1 MLDHRRAPFI
11 AALLVPLLFGLLS
24 VCLGQDDNWDL
35 RNYHWYNPYA
45 LLNGRLDADMAPAQW
60 QSYFN
65 PQIDVPYYLLTTT
78 FPGRLVGFVMG
89 LMHGLNFVLLAA
101 IARQVLGSGLAP
113 ARLPLLLAAAGV
125 CGAGFLSELGNTMGD
140 NMTALLVLSSLLL
153 VLRGWTRLEAWAP
166 RSAGILL
173 LSGLV
178 MGLGTGLK
186 LTNATYALALC
197 VALLALPVPWRMRF
211 TNAILYGC
219 AVMAGVVAS
228 AGYWWL
234 TMWER
239 FGNPLFPQFNNIFKS
254 PLALQG
260 GVLDSSHVPR
270 NALEALFWPFI
281 FTANFTRVSEI
292 ALKQAILPAL
302 YLLAIVFACVWLAE
316 RFFARQA
323 PAHMS
328 PRARFLLVFGLVAYA
343 AWLKLFGI
351 YRYLVPLELL
361 APLMVWILVGRI
373 AAPAHAAHIGG
384 WILALATLAVFPFN
398 TWGHGGWAAAN
409 LSAQVPPIARPA
421 STIVFIAHGHPPMGW
436 LATFFPRDVRV
447 ISVGSG
453 FPESP
458 AYLERIR
465 AAVAGRPGPHYVMLA
480 TATNERESGLRRKL
494 ALVRALGMTDDA
506 ENCGRLDRLLRRVR
520 FQVQVKPAFEAG
532 HRCTLE
538 LQAQYAVDLAAQ
550 DQAII
555 RAGKE
560 NLARYGLTLD
570 AASCRQYPAAV
581 GTEPHPYH
589 LCVVTP

>member
-45 LLNGRLDADMAPAQW
+45 LLNGRLEADMAPAQW

-65 PQIDVPYYLLTTT
+65 PLIDIPYYLLTSTL
-78 FPGRLVGFVMG
+78 PGPAVGFVMG

-101 IARQVLGSGLAP
+101 IARQVLGNGLAP

-140 NMTALLVLSSLLL
+140 NMTALLVLSSLYL
-153 VLRGWTRLEAWAP
+153 VLRGWTQLEAWSP
-166 RSAGILL
+166 RTAKVLL

-197 VALLALPVPWRMRF
+197 VALLALPLQCRMRF
-211 TNAILYGC
+211 TNAIVYGC
-219 AVMAGVVAS
+219 AVAAGILAS
-228 AGYWWL
+228 AGYWWFTL
-234 TMWER
+234 WER
-239 FGNPLFPQFNNIFKS
+239 FGNPLFPQFNNVFKS

-260 GVLDSSHVPR
+260 GVLDTSHVPR

-281 FTANFTRVSEI
+281 FTANFKRVSEI
-292 ALKQAILPAL
+292 ALKQAILPTL
-302 YLLAIVFACVWLAE
+302 YLLAIVFVGVWLAE
-316 RFFARQA
+316 RLSARPA
-323 PAHMS
+323 PARIP
-328 PRARFLLVFGLVAYA
+328 PRARFLLVFGLVAYL

-373 AAPAHAAHIGG
+373 AAPGHAARIGG
-384 WILALATLAVFPFN
+384 WILALATLAAFPFN

-409 LSAQVPPIARPA
+409 FSAQVPPIARPA

-436 LATFFPRDVRV
+436 LATFFPPDVRV
-447 ISVGSG
+447 ISVGAG

-465 AAVAGRPGPHYVMLA
+465 AAVASRPGPHYVMLA
-480 TATNERESGLRRKL
+480 AATNERESGLRRKL
-494 ALVRALGMTDDA
+494 AVARALGMTDDA
-506 ENCGRLDRLLRRVR
+506 ESCGRLDRLLRRVR

-532 HRCTLE
+532 NRCTLE
-538 LQAQYAVDLAAQ
+538 LQPQYVVDLAAQ

-555 RAGKE
+555 RAGQE
-560 NLARYGLTLD
+560 NLARYGLKLD
-570 AASCRQYPAAV
+570 AASCRRYPAAV
-581 GTEPHPYH
+581 GTEAHPYH
-589 LCVVTP
+589 LCVVRQ

>member
-1 MLDHRRAPFI
+1 
-11 AALLVPLLFGLLS
+11 
-24 VCLGQDDNWDL
+24 
-35 RNYHWYNPYA
+35 
-45 LLNGRLDADMAPAQW
+45 
-60 QSYFN
+60 
-65 PQIDVPYYLLTTT
+65 
-78 FPGRLVGFVMG
+78 
-89 LMHGLNFVLLAA
+89 
-101 IARQVLGSGLAP
+101 
-113 ARLPLLLAAAGV
+113 
-125 CGAGFLSELGNTMGD
+125 MGD
-140 NMTALLVLSSLLL
+140 NMTALLVLSSLYL
-153 VLRGWTRLEAWAP
+153 VLRGWNHLGAWSP
-166 RSAGILL
+166 RTASILL

-197 VALLALPVPWRMRF
+197 VALLVPPLPWRMRF
-211 TNAILYGC
+211 TNAILYGS
-219 AVMAGVVAS
+219 AVAAGVFAS

-239 FGNPLFPQFNNIFKS
+239 FGNPLFPQFNDIFRS
-254 PLALQG
+254 PLALQA

-270 NALEALFWPFI
+270 NAWEALFWPFI
-281 FTANFTRVSEI
+281 FTVDVKRVSEI

-302 YLLAIVFACVWLAE
+302 YLLAIVFAFVWLAE
-316 RFFARQA
+316 RLSARQA
-323 PAHMS
+323 PARLS

-361 APLMVWILVGRI
+361 APLMVWVLVERM
-373 AAPAHAAHIGG
+373 AAPAHAAHIGA
-384 WILALATLAVFPFN
+384 WIVALATLAVFPFA

-409 LSAQVPPIARPA
+409 FSARVPPIARPA
-421 STIVFIAHGHPPMGW
+421 STIVFIAHNHPPMGW
-436 LATFFPRDVRV
+436 LATFFPRGVRV

-465 AAVAGRPGPHYVMLA
+465 AAIAGRPGPHYVMLA
-480 TATNERESGLRRKL
+480 AATNDRESGLRRKQ
-494 ALVRALGMTDDA
+494 AIARALGMTDDA
-506 ENCGRLDRLLRRVR
+506 ESCGRLDRLLRRVR
-520 FQVQVKPAFEAG
+520 FQVQVKPVKPAFEAG

-538 LQAQYAVDLAAQ
+538 LQSQYVVDLAAQ

-555 RAGKE
+555 RAGQE
-560 NLARYGLTLD
+560 NLARYGLKLD